1 MTNEYPVQN
10 AISSV
15 DSVASYALCSP
26 GYAPPSE
33 EEIFAMQ
40 VLIFSSSND
49 LLKTCKRS
57 LDSFGVVNV
66 SVSNDLSVLHS
77 ACKENIL
84 DLLIF
89 DAADDQNALLSD
101 LSKKNESAFSY
112 LLLCDDVSQVN
123 KELMNDERF
132 AGVIPRDTD
141 SIAFTSL
148 IRTTLRERLLT
159 RKLLKVT
166 RQAHTDILID
176 PLTQIANRRAFNFEL
191 SRKMI
196 EWQRQRSPLALMMI
210 DIDFFKRF
218 NDQYGHQ
225 AGDRVLLDTA
235 QLIQSTLR
243 EMDLVCRFG
252 GEEFAVVQPLKH
264 SNESTRSAERI
275 RSVIESSIVKFEG
288 LDLRVTASIGVA
300 EAMKG
305 DDVDLLV
312 KRADVALYAAKQNGR
327 NQVMVHDG
335 AKCVSVTKTGEELL
349 ENCTT
354 NVGTGWAI
362 QDDDAFNL
370 SAANLFIVDDSQA
383 VIDSVCVSLRQGGFQ
398 KLSYEIDSTVA
409 YEKAKL
415 TKPELILLDI
425 DMPGVDGLTLL
436 SQFRADDHFKEKPI
450 IILTAHTDAKT
461 KNTALE
467 LGASDVLHKPVSPNE
482 LIARVNNT
490 LLAHAHSRFLKGYS
504 QKLEHEVTLR
514 TTELLASRREAIL
527 CLARAAEINT
537 LGASRHILRIGKYAA
552 MIAKE
557 LGFSESQVIE
567 MEHAAQ
573 LHDIGKVEVPDNI
586 LTKPDNLTDEEFEV
600 VKEHCFGG
608 SRIIRDDDCTD
619 EELAAAQESLIDSC
633 SSSMMRM
640 AAIVAESH
648 HEKWDGSG
656 YPHGLKGLNIP
667 IEGRIVAVCDVFD
680 ALSNPN
686 SKRDAFQLDD
696 CFEMILERK
705 GSHFDP
711 EIVDVFFRCKDE
723 IVQIYNDFSN

>member
-40 VLIFSSSND
+40 VLIFSSSNN

-101 LSKKNESAFSY
+101 LSKKNETAFSY

-409 YEKAKL
+409 FEKAKL
-415 TKPELILLDI
+415 TKLELILLDI

>member
-40 VLIFSSSND
+40 VLIFSSSNN

>member
-101 LSKKNESAFSY
+101 LSKKNETAFSY

>member
-1 MTNEYPVQN
+1 MNNANPVQN
-10 AISSV
+10 PVSSV
-15 DSVASYALCSP
+15 DSASSYALCSP

-57 LDSFGVVNV
+57 LDSFGVANV
-66 SVSNDLSVLHS
+66 SVSKDISVLRS
-77 ACKENIL
+77 ACQENIL

-89 DAADDQNALLSD
+89 DAADDQYALLSD
-101 LSKKNESAFSY
+101 LSKKHESAFSY
-112 LLLCDDVSQVN
+112 LLLCDDVTQVD
-123 KELMNDERF
+123 KDLMSDERF
-132 AGVIPRDTD
+132 AGVLPRNTD

-176 PLTQIANRRAFNFEL
+176 PLTNIANRRAFNFEL

-225 AGDRVLLDTA
+225 AGDRVLSDTA
-235 QLIQSTLR
+235 QLIRSTLR

-252 GEEFAVVQPLKH
+252 GEEFAVIQPLKH
-264 SNESTRSAERI
+264 PNESTRSAERI

-312 KRADVALYAAKQNGR
+312 KRADVALYASKQNGR
-327 NQVMVHDG
+327 NQVMIHDG
-335 AKCVSVTKTGEELL
+335 AKCVSIAKTGEEIP
-349 ENCTT
+349 ENG
-354 NVGTGWAI
+354 NASVKSGWAI
-362 QDDDAFNL
+362 QDEAFNL
-370 SAANLFIVDDSQA
+370 SASDLFIIDDSET
-383 VIDSVCVSLRQGGFQ
+383 VTDVVCTHLRAGGFH
-398 KLSYEIDSTVA
+398 KLNYENDSQVA
-409 YEKAKL
+409 FDKAKL

-425 DMPGVDGLTLL
+425 EMPGIDGLTLL
-436 SQFRADDHFKEKPI
+436 SQFRADEHFKDKPI
-450 IILTAHTDAKT
+450 IILTSHTDAIT
-461 KNTALE
+461 KSSALK

-490 LLAHAHSRFLKGYS
+490 LLAHAHSKFLKGYS

-537 LGASRHILRIGKYAA
+537 IGASRHILRIGKYAA
-552 MIAKE
+552 IIAKE
-557 LGFSESQVIE
+557 IGFSESQIIE

-608 SRIIRDDDCTD
+608 SRIIRDDDGSDQT
-619 EELAAAQESLIDSC
+619 LAASQESLIDSC

-680 ALSNPN
+680 ALSNRN
-686 SKRDAFQLDD
+686 SKREAFQLDS

-711 EIVDVFFRCKDE
+711 EIVDVFFHCKDS
-723 IVQIYNDFSN
+723 IVQVYNDFMA

>member
-101 LSKKNESAFSY
+101 LSKKNETAFSY

-409 YEKAKL
+409 FEKAKL
-415 TKPELILLDI
+415 TKLELILLDI